1 MLGHY
6 KNYLNDKLM
15 KQNLNIL
22 FMEEFNIIAQT
33 EFDLAFDQLGMN
45 EQQWVI
51 DEYKNII
58 YGN

>member
-6 KNYLNDKLM
+6 KNYSNDKLM

-33 EFDLAFDQLGMN
+33 EFDLTFDQLGMN

>member
-33 EFDLAFDQLGMN
+33 EFDLTFDQLGIN

>member
-6 KNYLNDKLM
+6 KKYLNDKT
-15 KQNLNIL
+15 
-22 FMEEFNIIAQT
+22 MEEFNIIAQT
-33 EFDLAFDQLGMN
+33 EFDLAFDQLGIN

>member
-33 EFDLAFDQLGMN
+33 EFDLTFDQLGIN

-51 DEYKNII
+51 DEYRNII

>member
-6 KNYLNDKLM
+6 KNYLNSKT
-15 KQNLNIL
+15 
-22 FMEEFNIIAQT
+22 MEEFNAIAQT
-33 EFDLAFDQLGMN
+33 EFDLAYDQLGIN

-58 YGN
+58 YGK

>member
-1 MLGHY
+1 MLGHC

-33 EFDLAFDQLGMN
+33 EFDLTFDQLGIN

-51 DEYKNII
+51 DEYRNII

>member
-6 KNYLNDKLM
+6 KNYLNSKTLEDF
-15 KQNLNIL
+15 I
-22 FMEEFNIIAQT
+22 IIAQT
-33 EFDLAFDQLGMN
+33 EFDIDFDQLGIN

-51 DEYKNII
+51 DEYKNMI

>member
-33 EFDLAFDQLGMN
+33 EFDLAFDQLGIN

-51 DEYKNII
+51 DEYKNIK

>member
-33 EFDLAFDQLGMN
+33 EFDLTFDQLGMN

>member
-33 EFDLAFDQLGMN
+33 EFDLAFDQLGIN

>member
-6 KNYLNDKLM
+6 KNYLNSKT
-15 KQNLNIL
+15 
-22 FMEEFNIIAQT
+22 MEEFNVIAQT
-33 EFDLAFDQLGMN
+33 EFDLAFDQLGIN

>member
-33 EFDLAFDQLGMN
+33 EFDLGFDQLGIN

-51 DEYKNII
+51 DEYRNII

>member
-6 KNYLNDKLM
+6 KNYSNDKLM

-33 EFDLAFDQLGMN
+33 EFDLTFDQLGIN

-51 DEYKNII
+51 DEYRNII